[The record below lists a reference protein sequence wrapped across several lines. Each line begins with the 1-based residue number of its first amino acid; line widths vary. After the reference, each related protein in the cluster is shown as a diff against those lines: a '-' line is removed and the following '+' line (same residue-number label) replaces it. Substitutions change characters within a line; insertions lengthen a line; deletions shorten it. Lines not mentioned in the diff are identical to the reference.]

1 MELISNLKDSQ
12 HEYTK
17 ANDTVIIWNMA
28 IGSALAWEIAKL
40 LGSKHPYLAPLSV
53 ILCQQTTFNQTVQLS
68 LRRAVG
74 TILGIL
80 LTVLIAT
87 HIQLNGWFLGLLL
100 LLGSY
105 CTKWLNLDMKVL
117 HQVALTILFVFVF
130 EEHSKSYALD
140 RMRDTSIGVI
150 VAVVLQF
157 IWFRFITW
165 KKRNP

>member
-1 MELISNLKDSQ
+1 MISKLKDSQ
-12 HEYTK
+12 HEDAK
-17 ANDTVIIWNMA
+17 ANYSVIIWNMA
-28 IGSALAWEIAKL
+28 IGSAFAWEIAKL

-53 ILCQQTTFNQTVQLS
+53 ILCQQTTFNRTVQLS
-68 LRRAVG
+68 LQRIVG

-100 LLGSY
+100 LLGAY
-105 CTKWLNLDMKVL
+105 CTKWLNLDIKVL

-140 RMRDTSIGVI
+140 RMKDTSIGI
-150 VAVVLQF
+150 IIAIVLQF
-157 IWFRFITW
+157 FSFRFINW
-165 KKRNP
+165 KKSSA